1 MIINGYVLDG
11 DLKNEDSGFSKWA
24 FCNKNGKEYFIKE
37 FLAPTYPVDKS
48 KMTEKQAER
57 KLKECKK
64 FENRLLEMYRVI
76 NKVSD
81 GNVVRIQEFFRC
93 NSKYYIVTEKI
104 NHSGMSID
112 EISKLPYH
120 AIKFICKVITHAMLR
135 LHNEGFVHADIKP
148 NNVLVTADEYNKK
161 YTEKIIDF
169 DCGFFGTEPPEPGE
183 ELNGDPIHFAPEMLL
198 HMMEEDVALSCKI
211 DVFALGVLFHQY
223 MTGKQPLFDTTKYDY
238 AAEAILDDSP
248 IRIDESIPS
257 EFANIL
263 RKMLVKEPFE
273 RISLQE
279 VYDSLSYK
287 KKIETVQANTN
298 KFDFEELDS
307 NIKIYK
313 GNKN

>member
-1 MIINGYVLDG
+1 MIINGYVIKG

-37 FLAPTYPVDKS
+37 FLSPTYPYDKS
-48 KMTEKQAER
+48 KMTKKQAER
-57 KLKECKK
+57 KLEECKE

-76 NKVSD
+76 NHVSD

-104 NHSGMSID
+104 DHSCISIE

-120 AIKFICKVITHAMLR
+120 KIKFICKVITHAMLC

-148 NNVLVTADEYNKK
+148 NNILVTVDERNEK
-161 YTEKIIDF
+161 YTAKIIDF

-183 ELNGDPIHFAPEMLL
+183 ELNGDPIYFAPEMLL

-223 MTGKQPLFDTTKYDY
+223 LTGKQPIFDMAKYDY
-238 AAEAILDDSP
+238 IAEAVLNNASV
-248 IRIDESIPS
+248 RIDESIPPT
-257 EFANIL
+257 FAKVL
-263 RKMLVKEPFE
+263 EKMLTKEPNE

-287 KKIETVQANTN
+287 KEKEPAKSSVDIIE
-298 KFDFEELDS
+298 FEELDS
-307 NIKIYK
+307 NIKIYR
-313 GNKN
+313 GNR